1 MKTEENIAREAA
13 SVLSMYMDGELPV
26 DDRDR
31 LLQSLKSDAAA
42 RDNWLV
48 YHCIGDALRSE
59 DAVPL
64 TGGFGSRFKTRL
76 ADEALLL
83 VPEVAKA
90 AAVPRWRV
98 PVSVAA
104 SVAVVVTA
112 GWLALPSQD
121 AVQTAAVSVQ
131 ASAAAVASPLSRQ
144 SAAQAAVAVPPATF
158 APVAVLPV
166 QVSPAAAPDPALR
179 SVSTEYLMAHRHYSA
194 GLAMRGVVSHVRTA
208 GYDGQ

>member
-1 MKTEENIAREAA
+1 MNTEEDSAREAA
-13 SVLSMYMDGELPV
+13 SVLSMFMDGELPV
-26 DDRDR
+26 DDRGR
-31 LLQSLKSDAAA
+31 LLQSLKSDATA

-64 TGGFGSRFKTRL
+64 TGGFGSRFKARL
-76 ADEALLL
+76 DDEALLL
-83 VPEVAKA
+83 VPDVSKA
-90 AAVPRWRV
+90 VAVPRWRV

-104 SVAVVVTA
+104 SVAAVVTA
-112 GWLALPSQD
+112 GWLALPSRD
-121 AVQTAAVSVQ
+121 AVQTAAVPVQ
-131 ASAAAVASPLSRQ
+131 APATAVVSPLSRR
-144 SAAQAAVAVPPATF
+144 SAAPAVAAVPPATS
-158 APVAVLPV
+158 APLAVLPG